1 MMKGLKTTILGLSL
15 LLCCG
20 GLLSLPALGATLI
33 KAAEAKL
40 PDAEGGGLA
49 TRGITRGP
57 TIRQVS
63 PDPDQP
69 IKSPF
74 TLKVTFE
81 PRGGAKIDLSTVKV
95 IYLKSPA
102 VDLLD
107 RVKPGISEG
116 GIELAG
122 AEVPPGDHQIRIT
135 VQDSE
140 GRQSSSLVEIKAV
153 K

>member
-1 MMKGLKTTILGLSL
+1 MNRTLITSIISAALLGLSA
-15 LLCCG
+15 
-20 GLLSLPALGATLI
+20 SALAAPLI

-40 PDAEGGGLA
+40 PDASGGLA

-57 TIRQVS
+57 GIKQVS
-63 PDPDQP
+63 PDPAQE

-74 TLKVTFE
+74 NFKVAFE

-95 IYLKSPA
+95 TYLKSPS
-102 VDLLD
+102 VELLD
-107 RVKPGISEG
+107 RVKPGLTET
-116 GIELAG
+116 GIDLAG
-122 AEVPPGDHQIRIT
+122 AEVPPGDHQIRVT

-140 GRQSSSLVEIKAV
+140 GRQSSSVLELKVV